1 MTKEHVNLKKW
12 QRKRDRNRKFTNTRE
27 EKIGKRK
34 IVLKENEQ
42 KKNSDKKEESI
53 NSVPHT
59 RTHCMKLIK

>member
-27 EKIGKRK
+27 KKIGKRK

-42 KKNSDKKEESI
+42 KKKKTATKKRKASI
-53 NSVPHT
+53 AYHIHVHT
-59 RTHCMKLIK
+59 VWN

>member
-27 EKIGKRK
+27 KKIGKRK

-42 KKNSDKKEESI
+42 KKKTATKKRKASI
-53 NSVPHT
+53 AYHIHVHT
-59 RTHCMKLIK
+59 VWN